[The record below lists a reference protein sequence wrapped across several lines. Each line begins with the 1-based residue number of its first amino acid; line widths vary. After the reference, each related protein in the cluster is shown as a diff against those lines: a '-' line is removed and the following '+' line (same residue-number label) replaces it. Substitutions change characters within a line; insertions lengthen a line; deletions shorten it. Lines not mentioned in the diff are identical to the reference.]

1 MGSNLESIFL
11 SIADIGAPLGIFI
24 TWLFVFTFL
33 YNLSAAINKP
43 DNSRTQLSFIMM
55 VSYSLSLYIY
65 AYTPSVFL
73 QLFAFD
79 VVTIAVIFIWR
90 LCMGK
95 VIPISFYYLIVGL
108 CINASL
114 FMAMHIDTIIQLY
127 GGYWWLWAVYGLVV
141 PLVDLTMAVV
151 LIVNK
156 DILGLVKLKNTVIN
170 RKNKAGE
177 IRKV

>member
-1 MGSNLESIFL
+1 MGSFLEDFFWSLAEISEL
-11 SIADIGAPLGIFI
+11 LGILI

-55 VSYSLSLYIY
+55 VSYTLSLYINI
-65 AYTPSVFL
+65 YTPLRYL

-90 LCMGK
+90 LCLGK
-95 VIPISFYYLIVGL
+95 VIPIGFYYLIVGL

-114 FMAMHIDTIIQLY
+114 FMAMHIDTIVNPTHEF
-127 GGYWWLWAVYGLVV
+127 WWLWMLYSFSA
-141 PLVDLTMAVV
+141 PIVDFIMALV
-151 LIVNK
+151 LITNK
-156 DILGLVKLKNTVIN
+156 DILGLVKLKNIMLN
-170 RKNKAGE
+170 RKTSAA
-177 IRKV
+177 I

>member
-1 MGSNLESIFL
+1 MDSFLEDLFWSLAEISEL
-11 SIADIGAPLGIFI
+11 LGILI

-55 VSYSLSLYIY
+55 VSYTLSLYIDM
-65 AYTPSVFL
+65 YTPLLYL

-90 LCMGK
+90 LCLGK
-95 VIPISFYYLIVGL
+95 VIPFGFYYLIVGL

-114 FMAMHIDTIIQLY
+114 FMAMHIDMIVNPTHEF
-127 GGYWWLWAVYGLVV
+127 WWLWMLYSFSA
-141 PLVDLTMAVV
+141 PIVDFIMALV
-151 LIVNK
+151 LITNK
-156 DILGLVKLKNTVIN
+156 DILGLVKLKNTVLN
-170 RKNKAGE
+170 HKTKPV
-177 IRKV
+177 K

>member
-1 MGSNLESIFL
+1 MGNKLEDFFWFMVSIGEL
-11 SIADIGAPLGIFI
+11 YGIFI

-90 LCMGK
+90 LCLGK
-95 VIPISFYYLIVGL
+95 VIPIGFYYLIVGL
-108 CINASL
+108 CINAAL
-114 FMAMHIDTIIQLY
+114 FMAMHIDTIIQPY
-127 GGYWWLWAVYGLVV
+127 DGYWWLWGVYGLVV

-156 DILGLVKLKNTVIN
+156 DILGLVKLKNVMLN
-170 RKNKAGE
+170 RKTQA
-177 IRKV
+177 VM

>member
-11 SIADIGAPLGIFI
+11 SIAEIGAPLGIFI

-95 VIPISFYYLIVGL
+95 VIPISFYYLILGL

-114 FMAMHIDTIIQLY
+114 FMSMHIDTIIQLY
-127 GGYWWLWAVYGLVV
+127 GGYWWLWGIYGLVV
-141 PLVDLTMAVV
+141 PFVDFIMALV
-151 LIVNK
+151 LITNK
-156 DILGLVKLKNTVIN
+156 DILGLVKLKNTVLN
-170 RKNKAGE
+170 HKTKPV
-177 IRKV
+177 K

>member
-1 MGSNLESIFL
+1 MGNRLEDFFWFMVSIGEL
-11 SIADIGAPLGIFI
+11 YGIFI

-114 FMAMHIDTIIQLY
+114 FMSMHIDTIIQLY
-127 GGYWWLWAVYGLVV
+127 GGYWWLWGIYGLVV
-141 PLVDLTMAVV
+141 PFVDFIMALV
-151 LIVNK
+151 LITNK
-156 DILGLVKLKNTVIN
+156 DILGLVKLKNTVLN
-170 RKNKAGE
+170 HKTKPV
-177 IRKV
+177 K

>member
-1 MGSNLESIFL
+1 MDSFLEDLFWSLAEISEL
-11 SIADIGAPLGIFI
+11 LGILI

-55 VSYSLSLYIY
+55 ASYTLSLYIDM
-65 AYTPSVFL
+65 YTPLLYL

-90 LCMGK
+90 LCLGK
-95 VIPISFYYLIVGL
+95 VIPVGFYYLIVGL

-114 FMAMHIDTIIQLY
+114 FMAMHIDMIVNPTHEF
-127 GGYWWLWAVYGLVV
+127 WWLWMLYSFSA
-141 PLVDLTMAVV
+141 PIVDFIMALV
-151 LIVNK
+151 LITNK
-156 DILGLVKLKNTVIN
+156 DILGLVKLKNTVLN
-170 RKNKAGE
+170 HKTKPV
-177 IRKV
+177 K

>member
-11 SIADIGAPLGIFI
+11 SIAEIGAPLGIFI

-90 LCMGK
+90 LCLGK
-95 VIPISFYYLIVGL
+95 VIPIGFYYLIVGL
-108 CINASL
+108 CINAAL

-156 DILGLVKLKNTVIN
+156 DILGLVKLKNTVLN
-170 RKNKAGE
+170 HKTKPV
-177 IRKV
+177 K

>member
-1 MGSNLESIFL
+1 MDSFLEDFFWSLAEISEL
-11 SIADIGAPLGIFI
+11 LGILI

-55 VSYSLSLYIY
+55 VSYTLSLYIDM
-65 AYTPSVFL
+65 YTPLLYL

-90 LCMGK
+90 LCLGK
-95 VIPISFYYLIVGL
+95 VIPIGFYYLIVGL

-114 FMAMHIDTIIQLY
+114 FMAMHIDIIVNLNY
-127 GGYWWLWAVYGLVV
+127 EFWWLWMLYGFSTLI
-141 PLVDLTMAVV
+141 VDFIMALV
-151 LIVNK
+151 LIINK
-156 DILGLVKLKNTVIN
+156 DILGLVKLKNVMLN
-170 RKNKAGE
+170 RKTQA
-177 IRKV
+177 VM